1 VIRGMTIE
9 DLLRAPGVE
18 SISVGG
24 VPTIPAT
31 AERPQ
36 RPLAVSDGQPEP
48 KPKLVAAEYDHD
60 AGRWVIPI
68 RLESEA
74 NMGGKLS
81 AALARKSAVKRIVS
95 RAIAPGWRVWG
106 PVGDAIRAGQPASIR
121 VVRLGGRGL
130 DTGNL
135 WRAVKPVED
144 AIATM
149 LGCDDGAASWKASFE
164 PSEEPGG
171 PFGVRIEIGL
181 K

>member
-1 VIRGMTIE
+1 MIRGMTIE
-9 DLLRAPGVE
+9 DLLRSPGVE

-24 VPTIPAT
+24 VPAI
-31 AERPQ
+31 ERPQ
-36 RPLAVSDGQPEP
+36 RPLATSAPTVPPEP

-106 PVGDAIRAGQPASIR
+106 PVGDAIRSGSPASIR

-144 AIATM
+144 AIASM
-149 LGCDDGAASWKASFE
+149 LGCDDGSAAWQKSFL
-164 PSEEPGG
+164 PVCLPVG
-171 PFGVRIEIGL
+171 PHGLRIEIG

>member
-1 VIRGMTIE
+1 MTIE
-9 DLLRAPGVE
+9 DLLRLPGVE

-24 VPTIPAT
+24 VPAIPAT
-31 AERPQ
+31 AERPL
-36 RPLAVSDGQPEP
+36 RPLATSAPAVPPEP
-48 KPKLVAAEYDHD
+48 NPKLVPAEYDHD
-60 AGRWVIPI
+60 TGRWVIPV

-74 NMGGKLS
+74 NIGGKLS

-106 PVGDAIRAGQPASIR
+106 PVGDAIRAGQPASVR

-130 DTGNL
+130 DTANL

-149 LGCDDGAASWKASFE
+149 LGCDDGSAAWKASFE

-171 PFGVRIEIGL
+171 PFGVRIEIASR
-181 K
+181 